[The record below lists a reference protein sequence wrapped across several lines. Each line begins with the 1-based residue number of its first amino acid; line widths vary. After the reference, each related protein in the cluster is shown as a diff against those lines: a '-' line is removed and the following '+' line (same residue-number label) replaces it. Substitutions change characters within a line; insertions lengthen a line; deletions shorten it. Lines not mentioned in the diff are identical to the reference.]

1 MNEYYKIPPI
11 GLRPKYIARQM
22 RIEEIKAAI
31 MRYLVSDMEIKRE
44 WIEEYNQLVQ
54 EDMKW
59 KNMQKPHE

>member
-1 MNEYYKIPPI
+1 
-11 GLRPKYIARQM
+11 M